1 MSEATATAEAA
12 FSGMTRPHRPFAS
25 KAPGLATAGI
35 LRFIAPL
42 PLPLL
47 LSLLLALIALLL
59 PALAFAQQG
68 DGTPDLLA
76 GVVPGART
84 DLSVKMQILIVM
96 TLLGLLPVM
105 VMMMTSFTR
114 FVIVL
119 SLLRSA
125 LGLQQGLPNRIITG
139 IALILTLL
147 VMKPVGDQI
156 WRDAFVPYD
165 QDRIGLQDALRI
177 AEQPVSRFMLAQT
190 SKAALRQIAALAG
203 EQNVANPMQHG
214 FVVKL
219 AAFVL
224 SELKTAFQIG
234 CMLFIPFLII
244 DLVVSSVLMA
254 MGMMMLSP
262 LVISLPFKLLLF
274 VLVDGWTLTVN
285 TLVTSIQAY

>member
-1 MSEATATAEAA
+1 
-12 FSGMTRPHRPFAS
+12 MTVRRLM
-25 KAPGLATAGI
+25 PGLAAG
-35 LRFIAPL
+35 
-42 PLPLL
+42 
-47 LSLLLALIALLL
+47 ALLL
-59 PALAFAQQG
+59 CACSAVQAQ
-68 DGTPDLLA
+68 DLLA
-76 GVVPGART
+76 GVVPGAKT
-84 DLSVKMQILIVM
+84 ELSVKMQILVIM
-96 TLLGLLPVM
+96 TLLGLLPIM

-139 IALILTLL
+139 VALILTLL
-147 VMKPVGDQI
+147 VMKPIGDQV
-156 WRDAFVPYD
+156 WRDAFQPYD
-165 QDRIGLQDALRI
+165 QDKIGLQEALKR
-177 AEQPVSRFMLAQT
+177 AEQPVSKFMLAQT
-190 SKAALRQIAALAG
+190 SKAALKQIAHLAG
-203 EQNVANPMQHG
+203 EDKVANPADHA
-214 FVVKL
+214 FTVKL

-234 CMLFIPFLII
+234 CLLFIPFLII

>member
-1 MSEATATAEAA
+1 MSAGASLRWGRRPLTGAA
-12 FSGMTRPHRPFAS
+12 AI
-25 KAPGLATAGI
+25 AVLLGLAA
-35 LRFIAPL
+35 L
-42 PLPLL
+42 PL
-47 LSLLLALIALLL
+47 S
-59 PALAFAQQG
+59 AQAV
-68 DGTPDLLA
+68 DLLA
-76 GVVPGART
+76 NIVPGAKT
-84 DLSVKMQILIVM
+84 DLTVKTQILIIM

-119 SLLRSA
+119 SLLRQA

-139 IALILTLL
+139 VALILTLM
-147 VMKPVGDQI
+147 VMRPIGDQI
-156 WRDAFVPYD
+156 WRDAFLPYD
-165 QDRIGLQDALRI
+165 QDKIGLQEALAI
-177 AEQPVSRFMLAQT
+177 AEKPVSRFMLAQT
-190 SKAALRQIAALAG
+190 SKAALNQIAHLAG
-203 EQNVANPMQHG
+203 EDKISTPAEHT
-214 FVVKL
+214 FTVKL

-234 CMLFIPFLII
+234 CMLFIPFLVI

-285 TLVTSIQAY
+285 TLVTSVQAY

>member
-1 MSEATATAEAA
+1 MTA
-12 FSGMTRPHRPFAS
+12 RRLV
-25 KAPGLATAGI
+25 PGLAAGMV
-35 LRFIAPL
+35 LLCACAP
-42 PLPLL
+42 
-47 LSLLLALIALLL
+47 AW
-59 PALAFAQQG
+59 AQ
-68 DGTPDLLA
+68 DLLA
-76 GVVPGART
+76 GVVPGAKT
-84 DLSVKMQILIVM
+84 DLSVKMQILIIM
-96 TLLGLLPVM
+96 TLLGLLPIM

-119 SLLRSA
+119 SLLRQA

-139 IALILTLL
+139 VALILTLL
-147 VMKPVGDQI
+147 VMKPIGDAV

-165 QDRIGLQDALRI
+165 QDKIGLQDALKI
-177 AEQPVSRFMLAQT
+177 AEKPISRFMLAQT
-190 SKAALRQIAALAG
+190 SKASLKQIAHLAG
-203 EQNVANPMQHG
+203 EDAISNPADHG
-214 FVVKL
+214 FTVKL

-234 CMLFIPFLII
+234 CLLFIPFLII

>member
-1 MSEATATAEAA
+1 M
-12 FSGMTRPHRPFAS
+12 R
-25 KAPGLATAGI
+25 
-35 LRFIAPL
+35 
-42 PLPLL
+42 
-47 LSLLLALIALLL
+47 LSLPSRRQL
-59 PALAFAQQG
+59 PAGVALSVLLVLLGAACAPAQAV
-68 DGTPDLLA
+68 DLLA
-76 GVVPGART
+76 NVVPGAKT
-84 DLSVKMQILIVM
+84 DLTVKTQILIIM

-119 SLLRSA
+119 SLLRQA

-139 IALILTLL
+139 VALILTLL
-147 VMKPVGDQI
+147 VMRPIGDQI

-165 QDRIGLQDALRI
+165 QDKIGLQEALKI

-190 SKAALRQIAALAG
+190 SKAALNQIAHLAG
-203 EQNVANPMQHG
+203 EDKITKPSEHA
-214 FVVKL
+214 FTVKL

-234 CMLFIPFLII
+234 CMLFIPFLVI

-285 TLVTSIQAY
+285 TLVTSVQAY